1 MDTKLDK
8 RKAFIINFLYFIIAA
23 GVLYF
28 CLTRLFP
35 IFLPFIL
42 GLAVAAL
49 LNPLIRFLCR
59 KTGLGR
65 KLWSP
70 VAVVFFYA
78 VIGVLVYV
86 FGARILAFIQDKA
99 AGLPAYYSSHI
110 EPQLTALM
118 EKLAGSFPD
127 NQESLLAVGDSVENA
142 VQEVI
147 QRVSGAVISWGA
159 SFVVSFPSL
168 LLQVL
173 FAVISSFFFT
183 ADLDSVTAFFMRQ
196 IPEKRRAMTVDVFR
210 NARVMTGRILK
221 VYLLLM
227 CVTFLELFIGF
238 TILRVDMAFLYAL
251 LTAIVDI
258 LPVLGTGTV
267 LIPWGLIA
275 CILGNVGMGV
285 GILILY
291 VIITVVRQ
299 YLEPK
304 IIGQQVGLHPI
315 VTLMCI
321 FVGGKVMG
329 IWGIFLFPVTATV
342 LKKMN
347 DEGTI
352 HLWK

>member
-159 SFVVSFPSL
+159 TFVVSFPSL

-183 ADLDSVTAFFMRQ
+183 ADLDSVTALLSNEMFRDGGTADLGAPQRVAAELADFAH
-196 IPEKRRAMTVDVFR
+196 ITGNTVFVSDYIYSDAMIYDDLTEAYRKGLALIDRTLADVCG
-210 NARVMTGRILK
+210 RVAEVAYG
-221 VYLLLM
+221 
-227 CVTFLELFIGF
+227 FIRSYKQG
-238 TILRVDMAFLYAL
+238 
-251 LTAIVDI
+251 
-258 LPVLGTGTV
+258 
-267 LIPWGLIA
+267 
-275 CILGNVGMGV
+275 
-285 GILILY
+285 
-291 VIITVVRQ
+291 
-299 YLEPK
+299 
-304 IIGQQVGLHPI
+304 
-315 VTLMCI
+315 
-321 FVGGKVMG
+321 
-329 IWGIFLFPVTATV
+329 
-342 LKKMN
+342 
-347 DEGTI
+347 
-352 HLWK
+352 